1 MSFDIEL
8 HNIGCLPVYD
18 GNVLHYERNT
28 SLQVQN
34 GYIANIGSPTSNNS
48 IDCKGKLVT
57 PGFIDSHTHPI
68 FDNNRNEEHQQ
79 RLLGETYEEIA
90 RNGGGIISSIEG
102 VRNSTA
108 DELYNK
114 AFKRMD
120 RFISL
125 GTTTIEAKT
134 GYGLNTDSELKSLEV
149 IKNLDLNH
157 SIDLVPTFMGAH
169 AFPVEYQ
176 KNQQGFV
183 NLIIDEMIPAVY
195 EQGIA
200 KYIDV
205 FCEEGY
211 FSVDHA
217 RTIIKRGLDYGFI
230 PRIHADEFSN
240 IGASQLAADMG
251 AVSADHLMAID
262 DRSIQSLVENNVVAT
277 LLPGTTFF
285 LNKKTYAP
293 ARKLIDYG
301 AIVALATDF
310 NPGSC
315 HIQSIP
321 FIMTLAVMS
330 MSMSIEEA
338 FIAATYNG
346 ALALGCENE
355 VGSIEIN
362 KKADLVIWEIDTLFD
377 IPYYVTDHP
386 IRHVIKNGQIVF
398 GA

>member
-1 MSFDIEL
+1 
-8 HNIGCLPVYD
+8 
-18 GNVLHYERNT
+18 
-28 SLQVQN
+28 
-34 GYIANIGSPTSNNS
+34 
-48 IDCKGKLVT
+48 
-57 PGFIDSHTHPI
+57 
-68 FDNNRNEEHQQ
+68 
-79 RLLGETYEEIA
+79 
-90 RNGGGIISSIEG
+90 
-102 VRNSTA
+102 
-108 DELYNK
+108 
-114 AFKRMD
+114 MD

-157 SIDLVPTFMGAH
+157 SIDLIPTFMGAH
-169 AFPVEYQ
+169 AFPVEDQ

-285 LNKKTYAP
+285 LNKKTYALS
-293 ARKLIDYG
+293 LI
-301 AIVALATDF
+301 
-310 NPGSC
+310 
-315 HIQSIP
+315 HI
-321 FIMTLAVMS
+321 
-330 MSMSIEEA
+330 
-338 FIAATYNG
+338 
-346 ALALGCENE
+346 
-355 VGSIEIN
+355 
-362 KKADLVIWEIDTLFD
+362 
-377 IPYYVTDHP
+377 
-386 IRHVIKNGQIVF
+386 
-398 GA
+398 

>member
-1 MSFDIEL
+1 
-8 HNIGCLPVYD
+8 
-18 GNVLHYERNT
+18 
-28 SLQVQN
+28 
-34 GYIANIGSPTSNNS
+34 
-48 IDCKGKLVT
+48 
-57 PGFIDSHTHPI
+57 
-68 FDNNRNEEHQQ
+68 
-79 RLLGETYEEIA
+79 
-90 RNGGGIISSIEG
+90 
-102 VRNSTA
+102 
-108 DELYNK
+108 
-114 AFKRMD
+114 
-120 RFISL
+120 
-125 GTTTIEAKT
+125 
-134 GYGLNTDSELKSLEV
+134 
-149 IKNLDLNH
+149 
-157 SIDLVPTFMGAH
+157 
-169 AFPVEYQ
+169 
-176 KNQQGFV
+176 
-183 NLIIDEMIPAVY
+183 
-195 EQGIA
+195 
-200 KYIDV
+200 
-205 FCEEGY
+205 
-211 FSVDHA
+211 
-217 RTIIKRGLDYGFI
+217 
-230 PRIHADEFSN
+230 
-240 IGASQLAADMG
+240 
-251 AVSADHLMAID
+251 MAID